1 MGLNGRRELFAHEYL
16 RDLNATQAAIRAGY
30 SAKNANDE
38 GSRLL
43 ADPAVQELVAK
54 LAAAR
59 NEDVMIEAR
68 DVVRELIRLLNTN
81 LATMVNEDGTVKSIH
96 ELPVDMQRAIA
107 SIEVEEVK
115 GVGAIRTKVK
125 LWSKEKAIEMLGRH
139 LSIFKDV
146 LKVEGLDEV
155 AALIHKGRSRAER
168 VPA

>member
-1 MGLNGRRELFAHEYL
+1 MELKGKKELFAHEYL
-16 RDLNATQAAIRAGY
+16 RDMNATQAAARAGY
-30 SAKNANDE
+30 SPASARQQ
-38 GSRLL
+38 GSDLL
-43 ADPAVQELVAK
+43 REDDVQQRVAE

-59 NEDVMIEAR
+59 NEDVLIEAR